1 MRQAQSYRMQSRR
14 GSRASLKIGGWGL
27 NCLLVLLGVAMLA
40 PFAWLFVNS
49 FLPQTYSLTLP
60 PKWWPE
66 PFTLSNYQQVFSLI
80 PFGLLVLNSIEITG
94 IVTVGGLI
102 TSSLA
107 AYALAR
113 LDFPGRNFIFVLF
126 LSALMVPTQVIAI
139 PTFILIRALGL
150 LNTHEAVYLPALI
163 NVLGIF
169 LLRQF
174 FMTIPKEVEDAA
186 RLDGA
191 SYFRILVQIILPLSG
206 PALASLAI
214 FIFQATW
221 NDFFWPNL
229 FLSTPSKMTIPLG
242 LVTLQNP
249 YGGGAPPTVI
259 FAAISMVLVP
269 IFLVFIFAQR
279 SITESIAATGL
290 KG

>member
-1 MRQAQSYRMQSRR
+1 MAQAQLEQVKPRRESRTWF
-14 GSRASLKIGGWGL
+14 KIGSWGL
-27 NCLLVLLGVAMLA
+27 NALLVLLGVIMVA
-40 PFAWLFVNS
+40 PFVWLLINS
-49 FLPQTYSLTLP
+49 FLPQSYSLTLP
-60 PKWWPE
+60 PKWWPS
-66 PFTLSNYQQVFSLI
+66 PFTLSNYQQVFTLI
-80 PFGLLVLNSIEITG
+80 PFGLLVLNSLEITG
-94 IVTVGGLI
+94 IVTIGGLI

-139 PTFILIRALGL
+139 PTFILIRSLGL
-150 LNTHEAVYLPALI
+150 LDTQEAVYLPALV

-174 FMTIPKEVEDAA
+174 FMTIPKELEEAA
-186 RLDGA
+186 RLEGA
-191 SYFRILVQIILPLSG
+191 GYFRILVQVILPLAR

-214 FIFQATW
+214 FIFQTTW

-249 YGGGAPPTVI
+249 YGGGAPPTVV
-259 FAAISMVLVP
+259 FAGISMVLVP
-269 IFLVFIFAQR
+269 IFLIFLFAQR

>member
-1 MRQAQSYRMQSRR
+1 MAQLQVQYRNRSRLFPR
-14 GSRASLKIGGWGL
+14 LGNWAL
-27 NCLLVLLGVAMLA
+27 NCILVLLGLLMLA
-40 PFAWLFVNS
+40 PFFWLLVNS
-49 FLPQTYSLTLP
+49 FIPQTNALTLP
-60 PKWWPE
+60 PRWWPV
-66 PFTLSNYQQVFSLI
+66 PFTLNNYTQVFGLI
-80 PFGLLVLNSIEITG
+80 PFGLLALNSLKITL
-94 IVTVGGLI
+94 IVTVGGLV

-113 LDFPGRNFIFVLF
+113 LEFPGRKFIFVLF
-126 LSALMVPTQVIAI
+126 LSALMVPIQVTAI
-139 PTFILIRALGL
+139 PTFILIRNLGL
-150 LNTHEAVYLPALI
+150 LDTHEAVYLPALI

-174 FMTIPKEVEDAA
+174 FLSIPRELEDAA

-191 SYFRILVQIILPLSG
+191 SHFRILVQIILPLAR

-229 FLSTPSKMTIPLG
+229 FLSTPSKMTLPLG
-242 LVTLQNP
+242 LVSLQSP
-249 YGGGAPPTVI
+249 YGGSTSPTVI

-269 IFLVFIFAQR
+269 LLIVFSLAQR
-279 SITESIAATGL
+279 SITESIASAGL

>member
-1 MRQAQSYRMQSRR
+1 VAQLQVHYRKRSRILPR
-14 GSRASLKIGGWGL
+14 LGGWVL
-27 NCLLVLLGVAMLA
+27 NALLVLLGLLILS
-40 PFAWLFVNS
+40 PFFWVLVNS
-49 FLPQTYSLTLP
+49 FLPQATALSLP
-60 PKWWPE
+60 PKWLPI
-66 PFTLSNYQQVFSLI
+66 PFTLDNYRQVFTLI
-80 PFGLLVLNSIEITG
+80 PFGLLALNSLEITL
-94 IVTVGGLI
+94 IVTIGGLI

-113 LDFPGRNFIFVLF
+113 LEFPGRTFIFVMF
-126 LSALMVPTQVIAI
+126 LSALMVPTQVTAI
-139 PTFILIRALGL
+139 PTFILIRSLGL
-150 LNTHEAVYLPALI
+150 LDTHEAVYLPALI

-169 LLRQF
+169 MLRQF
-174 FMTIPKEVEDAA
+174 FMGIPRELEDAA

-191 SYFRILVQIILPLSG
+191 SYVRILWQIILPLAR

-229 FLSTPSKMTIPLG
+229 FLSTPSKMTLTLG
-242 LVTLQNP
+242 LVSLQSP
-249 YGGGAPPTVI
+249 YGGSAPPTVI

-269 IFLVFIFAQR
+269 IMIIFIFAQR
-279 SITESIAATGL
+279 SITESIASTGL

>member
-1 MRQAQSYRMQSRR
+1 MAQIQVYSRR
-14 GSRASLKIGGWGL
+14 RARLLPRAGGWMLNGL
-27 NCLLVLLGVAMLA
+27 LILLGLLMLA
-40 PFAWLFVNS
+40 PFFWVLVNS
-49 FLPQTYSLTLP
+49 FLPQSSALTLP
-60 PKWWPE
+60 PKWLPV
-66 PFTLSNYQQVFSLI
+66 PFTLANYQRVFALI
-80 PFGLLVLNSIEITG
+80 PFGLLVLNSLKIT
-94 IVTVGGLI
+94 LI
-102 TSSLA
+102 ITIGALATSSLA

-113 LDFPGRNFIFVLF
+113 LEFPGRNLIFLLF
-126 LSALMVPTQVIAI
+126 LSALMVPTQVTAI
-139 PTFILIRALGL
+139 PTFILIRSLGL
-150 LNTHEAVYLPALI
+150 LDTHEAVYLPALI

-174 FMTIPKEVEDAA
+174 FLSIPRELEDAA

-191 SYFRILVQIILPLSG
+191 SYVRILWQIILPLAR

-229 FLSTPSKMTIPLG
+229 FLSTPSKMTITLG
-242 LVTLQNP
+242 LVTLQSP
-249 YGGGAPPTVI
+249 YGGGAAPTVI

-269 IFLVFIFAQR
+269 ILLVFLFAQR
-279 SITESIAATGL
+279 AITESIASTGL

>member
-1 MRQAQSYRMQSRR
+1 MAQLQVQYRQRSRILPR
-14 GSRASLKIGGWGL
+14 LGGWAL
-27 NCLLVLLGVAMLA
+27 NAFLVLLGLLILS
-40 PFAWLFVNS
+40 PFFWVLVNS
-49 FLPQTYSLTLP
+49 FLPQATALSLP
-60 PKWWPE
+60 PRWLPI
-66 PFTLSNYQQVFSLI
+66 PFTLDNYRQVFTLI
-80 PFGLLVLNSIEITG
+80 PFGLLALNSLEITL
-94 IVTVGGLI
+94 IVTIGGLV

-113 LDFPGRNFIFVLF
+113 LEFPGRTFIFVMF
-126 LSALMVPTQVIAI
+126 LSALMVPTQVTAI
-139 PTFILIRALGL
+139 PTFILIRSLGL
-150 LNTHEAVYLPALI
+150 LDTHEAVYLPALI

-169 LLRQF
+169 MLRQF
-174 FMTIPKEVEDAA
+174 FMGIPRELEDAA

-191 SYFRILVQIILPLSG
+191 SYVRMLWQVILPLSR

-229 FLSTPSKMTIPLG
+229 FLSTPSKMTLPLG
-242 LVTLQNP
+242 LVSLQSP
-249 YGGGAPPTVI
+249 YGGSAPPTVI

-269 IFLVFIFAQR
+269 IMIIFIFAQR
-279 SITESIAATGL
+279 SITESIASTGL

>member
-1 MRQAQSYRMQSRR
+1 MAQLPISYHKRFRILPR
-14 GSRASLKIGGWGL
+14 LGSWIL
-27 NCLLVLLGVAMLA
+27 NCVLTLLALFILA
-40 PFAWLFVNS
+40 PFLWLLVNS
-49 FLPQTYSLTLP
+49 FLSQTNALTLP
-60 PKWWPE
+60 PKWLPI
-66 PFTLSNYQQVFSLI
+66 PFTLENYQQVFKLI
-80 PFGLLVLNSIEITG
+80 PFGLLVLNSLKITL

-102 TSSLA
+102 TSSMA

-113 LDFPGRNFIFVLF
+113 LHFPGRNLIFVLF
-126 LSALMVPTQVIAI
+126 LSALMVPAQVTAI
-139 PTFILIRALGL
+139 PTFILIRELGL
-150 LNTHEAVYLPALI
+150 LDTHEAVYLPALI

-174 FMTIPKEVEDAA
+174 FLSIPRELEDAA

-191 SYFRILVQIILPLSG
+191 GHLRILVQIILPLAR

-229 FLSTPSKMTIPLG
+229 FLSTPEKMTLPLG
-242 LVTLQNP
+242 LVSLQSP
-249 YGGGAPPTVI
+249 FGGGAAPTVI

-269 IFLVFIFAQR
+269 LLIVFAIAQR
-279 SITESIAATGL
+279 SITESIASTGL

>member
-1 MRQAQSYRMQSRR
+1 MSQLQVQYRKRSRILP
-14 GSRASLKIGGWGL
+14 RAGGWVL
-27 NCLLVLLGVAMLA
+27 NCLLILLGILMLA
-40 PFAWLFVNS
+40 PFFWVLVNS
-49 FLPQTYSLTLP
+49 FLPQINALSLP
-60 PKWWPE
+60 PKWLPI
-66 PFTLSNYQQVFSLI
+66 PFTLVNYQRVFALI
-80 PFGLLVLNSIEITG
+80 PFGLLALNSLKITL
-94 IVTVGGLI
+94 IVTAGGLI

-113 LDFPGRNFIFVLF
+113 LEFPGRNLIFVLF
-126 LSALMVPTQVIAI
+126 LSALMVPAQVTAI
-139 PTFILIRALGL
+139 PTFILIRWLGL
-150 LNTHEAVYLPALI
+150 LDTHEAVYLPALI

-174 FMTIPKEVEDAA
+174 FLTVPRELEDAA

-191 SYFRILVQIILPLSG
+191 SHFRILWQVMIPLAR

-229 FLSTPSKMTIPLG
+229 FLSTPSKLTLPLG
-242 LVTLQNP
+242 LVSLQSP
-249 YGGGAPPTVI
+249 YGGGAAPPVI
-259 FAAISMVLVP
+259 FAAISMVMVP
-269 IFLVFIFAQR
+269 ILIVFLFAQR
-279 SITESIAATGL
+279 SITESIASTGL

>member
-1 MRQAQSYRMQSRR
+1 MAQLWIRSTKRARILSR
-14 GSRASLKIGGWGL
+14 SGGWLL
-27 NCLLVLLGVAMLA
+27 NCFLVLLGLLMLA
-40 PFAWLFVNS
+40 PFLWLLVNS
-49 FLPQTYSLTLP
+49 FLSQNNALTLP
-60 PKWWPE
+60 PKWLPF
-66 PFTLSNYQQVFSLI
+66 PFTLDNYRQMFSLI
-80 PFGLLVLNSIEITG
+80 PFALMAFNSLKIAL
-94 IVTVGGLI
+94 IVTVGALI

-113 LDFPGRNFIFVLF
+113 LNFPGRTFIFILF
-126 LSALMVPTQVIAI
+126 LSALMVPTQVTAI
-139 PTFILIRALGL
+139 PTFVMMRILGL
-150 LNTHEAVYLPALI
+150 LDTHEAVYLPALI

-174 FMTIPKEVEDAA
+174 FLTIPRELEDAA

-191 SYFRILVQIILPLSG
+191 GYLRILFKVILPMSK

-229 FLSTPSKMTIPLG
+229 FLSTPDKLTLPLG
-242 LVTLQNP
+242 LVSLQGP
-249 YGGGAPPTVI
+249 YGGGPAPTVV
-259 FAAISMVLVP
+259 FAAIATILVP
-269 IFLVFIFAQR
+269 IFLVFSFAQR
-279 SITESIAATGL
+279 SITESIAASGL

>member
-1 MRQAQSYRMQSRR
+1 VAQLQVQYRQRSRILPR
-14 GSRASLKIGGWGL
+14 LGGWAL
-27 NCLLVLLGVAMLA
+27 NAFLVLLGLLILS
-40 PFAWLFVNS
+40 PFFWVLVNS
-49 FLPQTYSLTLP
+49 FLPQATALSLP
-60 PKWWPE
+60 PRWLPI
-66 PFTLSNYQQVFSLI
+66 PFTLDNYRQVFTLI
-80 PFGLLVLNSIEITG
+80 PFGLLALNSLEITL
-94 IVTVGGLI
+94 IVTIGGLV

-113 LDFPGRNFIFVLF
+113 LEFPGRTFIFVMF
-126 LSALMVPTQVIAI
+126 LSALMVPTQVTAI
-139 PTFILIRALGL
+139 PTFILIRSLGL
-150 LNTHEAVYLPALI
+150 LDTHEAVYLPALI

-169 LLRQF
+169 MLRQF
-174 FMTIPKEVEDAA
+174 FMGIPRELEDAA

-191 SYFRILVQIILPLSG
+191 SYVRMLWQVILPLSR

-229 FLSTPSKMTIPLG
+229 FLSTPSKMTLPLG
-242 LVTLQNP
+242 LVSLQSP
-249 YGGGAPPTVI
+249 YGGSAPPTVI

-269 IFLVFIFAQR
+269 IMIIFIFAQR
-279 SITESIAATGL
+279 SITESIASTGL

>member
-1 MRQAQSYRMQSRR
+1 MTQLPLRYRKHSRLLPR
-14 GSRASLKIGGWGL
+14 LGSWGL
-27 NCLLVLLGVAMLA
+27 NTILVLLGLLMLV
-40 PFAWLFVNS
+40 PFFWLLVNS
-49 FLPQTYSLTLP
+49 FIPQINALTLP
-60 PKWWPE
+60 PRWWPA
-66 PFTLSNYQQVFSLI
+66 PFTLNNYKQVFDLI
-80 PFGLLVLNSIEITG
+80 PFGMLAFNSLKITL
-94 IVTVGGLI
+94 IVTVGGLV
-102 TSSLA
+102 TSAMA

-113 LDFPGRNFIFVLF
+113 LEFPGRRFIFVLF
-126 LSALMVPTQVIAI
+126 LTALMVPPQVTAI
-139 PTFILIRALGL
+139 PTFILIRSLGL
-150 LNTHEAVYLPALI
+150 LDTQEAVYLPALI

-174 FMTIPKEVEDAA
+174 FLSIPRELEDAA

-191 SYFRILVQIILPLSG
+191 SHFRILVQIILPLSR

-229 FLSTPSKMTIPLG
+229 FLSTPAKMTLPLG
-242 LVTLQNP
+242 LVSLQSP
-249 YGGGAPPTVI
+249 YGGGASPTVI

-269 IFLVFIFAQR
+269 LVIVFSLAQR
-279 SITESIAATGL
+279 AITESIASTGL

>member
-1 MRQAQSYRMQSRR
+1 MAIIQVDYRRRSRR
-14 GSRASLKIGGWGL
+14 LAKLGNLTL
-27 NCLLVLLGVAMLA
+27 NTLLVLLALVMLA
-40 PFAWLFVNS
+40 PFFWLLVNS
-49 FLPQTYSLTLP
+49 FLSQSNALTLP
-60 PKWWPE
+60 PRWLPI
-66 PFTLSNYQQVFSLI
+66 PFTLENYQRVFALI
-80 PFGLLVLNSIEITG
+80 PFGLLVFNSLKITL
-94 IVTVGGLI
+94 IVTVGGLL
-102 TSSLA
+102 TSMLA

-113 LDFPGRNFIFVLF
+113 LEFPGRNVIFVLF
-126 LSALMVPTQVIAI
+126 LSALMVPTQVTAI
-139 PTFILIRALGL
+139 PTFILIRNLGL
-150 LNTHEAVYLPALI
+150 LDTHEAVYLPALI

-174 FMTIPKEVEDAA
+174 FLSIPRELEDAA

-191 SYFRILVQIILPLSG
+191 SHLRILLQIILPLSR

-229 FLSTPSKMTIPLG
+229 FLSTPSKMTLPLG
-242 LVTLQNP
+242 LVSLQSP
-249 YGGGAPPTVI
+249 YGGGASPTVI

-269 IFLVFIFAQR
+269 LLLVFSFAQR
-279 SITESIAATGL
+279 SITESIAASGL

>member
-1 MRQAQSYRMQSRR
+1 MAQLQTHYRKRPITLAR
-14 GSRASLKIGGWGL
+14 VGGLAL
-27 NCLLVLLGVAMLA
+27 NCVLVLFGLLMLA
-40 PFAWLFVNS
+40 PFFWVLVNS
-49 FLPQTYSLTLP
+49 FLPQASALSLP
-60 PKWWPE
+60 PKWLPI
-66 PFTLSNYQQVFSLI
+66 PFTLDNYRQVFALI
-80 PFGLLVLNSIEITG
+80 PFGLMVLNSLKITL
-94 IVTVGGLI
+94 IVTAGGVI

-113 LDFPGRNFIFVLF
+113 LEFPGRNLIFVLF
-126 LSALMVPTQVIAI
+126 LSALMVPTQVTAI
-139 PTFILIRALGL
+139 PTFILIRWLGL
-150 LNTHEAVYLPALI
+150 LDTHEAVYLPALI
-163 NVLGIF
+163 SVLGIF

-174 FMTIPKEVEDAA
+174 FLSIPRELEDAA

-191 SYFRILVQIILPLSG
+191 SYVRILWQVILPLAR

-229 FLSTPSKMTIPLG
+229 FLSPPGKMTITLG
-242 LVTLQNP
+242 LVTLQSP
-249 YGGGAPPTVI
+249 YGGGAAPPVI

-269 IFLVFIFAQR
+269 ILIVFLFAQR
-279 SITESIAATGL
+279 SITESIASTGL

>member
-1 MRQAQSYRMQSRR
+1 MAQLQAHYRKRPLTLA
-14 GSRASLKIGGWGL
+14 GVGGLAL
-27 NCLLVLLGVAMLA
+27 NCVLVLFGLLMLA
-40 PFAWLFVNS
+40 PFFWVLVNS
-49 FLPQTYSLTLP
+49 FLPQASALTLP
-60 PKWWPE
+60 PKWLPV
-66 PFTLSNYQQVFSLI
+66 PFTLDNYRQVFALI
-80 PFGLLVLNSIEITG
+80 PFGLMVLNSLKITL
-94 IVTVGGLI
+94 IVTAGGVI

-113 LDFPGRNFIFVLF
+113 LEFPGRNLIFVLF
-126 LSALMVPTQVIAI
+126 LSALMVPTQVTAI
-139 PTFILIRALGL
+139 PTFILIRSLGL
-150 LNTHEAVYLPALI
+150 LDTHEAVYLPALI

-174 FMTIPKEVEDAA
+174 FLSIPRELEDAA

-191 SYFRILVQIILPLSG
+191 SYLRILWQVILPLAR

-229 FLSTPSKMTIPLG
+229 FLSTPSKMTITLG
-242 LVTLQNP
+242 LVTLQSP
-249 YGGGAPPTVI
+249 YGGGAAPPVI
-259 FAAISMVLVP
+259 FASISMVLVP
-269 IFLVFIFAQR
+269 ILIVFLFAQR
-279 SITESIAATGL
+279 SITESIASTGL

>member
-1 MRQAQSYRMQSRR
+1 
-14 GSRASLKIGGWGL
+14 
-27 NCLLVLLGVAMLA
+27 MLT
-40 PFAWLFVNS
+40 PFAWVLVNA
-49 FLPQTYSLTLP
+49 FLPQSAALSLP
-60 PKWWPE
+60 PKWLPV
-66 PFTLSNYQQVFSLI
+66 PFTLDNYQKVFALI
-80 PFGLLVLNSIEITG
+80 PFGLLALNSLKITI
-94 IVTVGGLI
+94 IVTVGALA

-113 LDFPGRNFIFVLF
+113 LEFPGRNLIFVLF
-126 LSALMVPTQVIAI
+126 LSALMVPTQVTAI
-139 PTFILIRALGL
+139 PTFILIRWLGL
-150 LNTHEAVYLPALI
+150 LDTHEAVYLPALI

-174 FMTIPKEVEDAA
+174 FLTIPRELEDAA

-191 SYFRILVQIILPLSG
+191 SHFRILWQIILPLAR
-206 PALASLAI
+206 PALVSLAI

-229 FLSTPSKMTIPLG
+229 FLSTPDKMTLPLG
-242 LVTLQNP
+242 LVSLQSP
-249 YGGGAPPTVI
+249 YGGGASPTVI

-269 IFLVFIFAQR
+269 ILLVFLFAQR
-279 SITESIAATGL
+279 SITESIASTGL